1 MAPTNPSPKVMVDA
15 GFLFWA
21 PLGSALPT
29 NTVAGSVFTDDWPVA
44 WLPMG
49 ATEEGKTFANEI
61 SVEPITVAE
70 FLDPLEYRT
79 TERTSSLA
87 FACADYTLATMER
100 VFNGGALEVV
110 SGTGA
115 TLLSSFEP
123 PDPGEEIR
131 AMLGFESLDNT
142 FRLIC
147 RQTINSGSIESQ
159 FAKAPQKALLPATF
173 NLEKPAGAKPWIAFA
188 AGAERAGS

>member
-1 MAPTNPSPKVMVDA
+1 MAPTNPTPAIMTDA
-15 GFLFWA
+15 GYLFGA
-21 PLGSALPT
+21 PLGTAHPT
-29 NTVAGSVFTDDWPVA
+29 NTVVGSVFTDAWPVA
-44 WLPMG
+44 WIPFG
-49 ATEEGKTFANEI
+49 ATEEGKTFTNEI

-70 FLDPLEYRT
+70 FLDPLAYRT
-79 TERTSSLA
+79 TERTAQMA
-87 FACADYTLATMER
+87 FALADYTLATMER
-100 VFNGGALEVV
+100 VYNGGALTVV

-115 TLLSSFEP
+115 TTLTSFEP

-131 AMLGFESLDNT
+131 IMLGFESLDNT

-173 NLEKPAGAKPWIAFA
+173 NLEKPASAAPWIAYS
-188 AGAERAGS
+188 AGVTRAGS